1 MIGILLLS
9 HISSF
14 FCSFFRRSTARGE
27 YVWRSLA
34 NGTLKDNLFV
44 FFFLFFVLFWVCL
57 FSLIPFVRVLRL
69 TGSSL
74 FNYRLLVVFLILFS
88 LVWSLF
94 FCFLLDLS
102 SVFYALLLHL
112 SLLFFSIFIVVFII
126 LLSLVFGL
134 LFDLLLYLLL
144 VSSHLTAS
152 SIFTY
157 SSSNRNIYQHIITS
171 IPPSSYLSS
180 YCLLLQLSCSIS
192 HYIYHPL
199 PLSSLSFE
207 QLRFRPPLLCLRLT
221 FDLWRR
227 DLTVSQ
233 AWCSVTLVAVTL
245 TVTCLQR

>member
-14 FCSFFRRSTARGE
+14 FFSFFRRSTARGE

-74 FNYRLLVVFLILFS
+74 FNYRLLVVFLILLS
-88 LVWSLF
+88 LVWSLS

-112 SLLFFSIFIVVFII
+112 SLLFFPIFIVVFII
-126 LLSLVFGL
+126 LLSFVFGL
-134 LFDLLLYLLL
+134 LFDLLLY
-144 VSSHLTAS
+144 
-152 SIFTY
+152 
-157 SSSNRNIYQHIITS
+157 
-171 IPPSSYLSS
+171 
-180 YCLLLQLSCSIS
+180 
-192 HYIYHPL
+192 IYHPFPRTL
-199 PLSSLSFE
+199 PPHLSLPIHHLIVISISILSHLSPHHHIYPLIVFCFNSPVQFPIISITRFLSLPSPSSSFAFV
-207 QLRFRPPLLCLRLT
+207 LLFCVFGWPLTFDGVTLPCLRLGA
-221 FDLWRR
+221 R
-227 DLTVSQ
+227 
-233 AWCSVTLVAVTL
+233 
-245 TVTCLQR
+245 